1 MVAGAD
7 VPGTVV
13 AGALA
18 FGAGDSGTAGAAVVG
33 AVVAGAV
40 AGAGAG
46 LPNVSSRTD
55 FGTCV
60 RVDMICRTN
69 DRPRKIPAH
78 HQVALVR
85 IVPAWRMPMKASG
98 EELAPPKFAASP
110 LPFPDCS
117 RIAAIRTKA
126 SITRSTRRKL

>member
-7 VPGTVV
+7 VPGAVV
-13 AGALA
+13 SGAVVP
-18 FGAGDSGTAGAAVVG
+18 GDGVSGTAGAAVIG

-40 AGAGAG
+40 AGAGAD
-46 LPNVSSRTD
+46 LPNVSSSTD

-60 RVDMICRTN
+60 RVDMICSTN
-69 DRPRKIPAH
+69 DRPRKIPLH
-78 HQVALVR
+78 HHVALVR

-98 EELAPPKFAASP
+98 EELAPPKLAASP